1 MFEKLLLAAT
11 ITFSL
16 NLFTGLNPQSPIHQT
31 SPTSTETKLVPVA
44 QDVSTHPQFP
54 LQQFFH

>member
-16 NLFTGLNPQSPIHQT
+16 NLFLQFRSPNEAKTGVNYQEHNEAP
-31 SPTSTETKLVPVA
+31 PTIVVRMVEKLKS
-44 QDVSTHPQFP
+44 Q
-54 LQQFFH
+54 